1 MFPGG
6 ALIGCDA
13 GFLNAP
19 RIKGSHAAIKS
30 GMMAADAAF
39 DAVTAGR
46 CGDELA
52 AYPAAFEASWLY
64 DELHRARNFKPYL
77 DKGLM
82 TGAVLFGVDQLV
94 FRGKAPWTLH
104 RRKADHEKLKPA
116 AECAPISYPKPDG
129 TITFDKLSSVF
140 LSNTNH
146 EENQPA
152 HLTLKDPVVPTTV
165 NLARYA
171 GPEQRY
177 CPAAVY
183 EFVQADGG
191 ERLQINFQN
200 CVHCKTCDIK
210 DPTQNIVWVTPEGGG
225 GPNYVEHVAAS
236 TRRACR
242 SPSFGRRCPLHCTSQ
257 SHRGRR
263 MGYSSYHKR
272 AISSR
277 ELHPETQMMSYGYD
291 PFLSEG
297 AVKPPVFLT
306 STFAFRTAED
316 GAEFFDVVAGRKSAP
331 ADTGAGLV
339 YSRFNHPNLEIVED
353 RLALLDHA
361 EDAIVTS
368 SGMAAI
374 GTVLLTFLRPGDQVV
389 HSTPLYGG
397 TETLLRK
404 ILPEWG
410 IGGHP
415 LVSGLSAAEMET
427 TLETAAARGRV
438 GLFYVET
445 PANPTNSL
453 IDLQAVVAS
462 IDRFEQKHG
471 YRPISA
477 CDNTMLGPIFQH
489 PIREGI
495 DLSIYS
501 LDQVRRRAQR
511 PGGRRRD
518 RPS

>member
-1 MFPGG
+1 
-6 ALIGCDA
+6 
-13 GFLNAP
+13 
-19 RIKGSHAAIKS
+19 
-30 GMMAADAAF
+30 MA
-39 DAVTAGR
+39 
-46 CGDELA
+46 
-52 AYPAAFEASWLY
+52 
-64 DELHRARNFKPYL
+64 
-77 DKGLM
+77 
-82 TGAVLFGVDQLV
+82 
-94 FRGKAPWTLH
+94 
-104 RRKADHEKLKPA
+104 
-116 AECAPISYPKPDG
+116 
-129 TITFDKLSSVF
+129 
-140 LSNTNH
+140 
-146 EENQPA
+146 
-152 HLTLKDPVVPTTV
+152 
-165 NLARYA
+165 
-171 GPEQRY
+171 
-177 CPAAVY
+177 
-183 EFVQADGG
+183 
-191 ERLQINFQN
+191 
-200 CVHCKTCDIK
+200 
-210 DPTQNIVWVTPEGGG
+210 
-225 GPNYVEHVAAS
+225 
-236 TRRACR
+236 
-242 SPSFGRRCPLHCTSQ
+242 
-257 SHRGRR
+257 
-263 MGYSSYHKR
+263 YSSYHKR

-316 GAEFFDVVAGRKSAP
+316 GAEFFDVVAGRKPAP
-331 ADTGAGLV
+331 ADSGAGLV

-353 RLALLDHA
+353 RLALLDDA

-415 LVSGLSAAEMET
+415 LVSGLSATEMET
-427 TLETAAARGRV
+427 ALERAAARGRV

-501 LDQVRRRAQR
+501 LTKYVGGHSDLVAGGVTGRRDLIARLRLLRSAFGSQLDPHSSWMIARSMETLVLRMRRAAATGSRVAHWLAGKFDPAGAGPAPAADHRRELSARLPTPVHWRGLDVLVRARGRSSDVAFRFHQRTDVVQVRGKPGRHRVADLSSGLDDSFRRS
-511 PGGRRRD
+511 D
-518 RPS
+518 RGA